1 LEEAVEHPRVH
12 VRVREDVV
20 VDYEDDL
27 PVSGSTHLPTRAMP
41 PHSMYFG
48 GVAAAFW
55 DPADGLLAVGDP
67 RRTGAIAVSASP

>member
-1 LEEAVEHPRVH
+1 VEYPRLH
-12 VRVREDVV
+12 VRVRAEIV
-20 VDYEDDL
+20 VDYEEDL
-27 PVSGSTHLPTRAMP
+27 AVSGLAGNLATRSMP

-67 RRTGAIAVSASP
+67 RRTGAVAVSPGR

>member
-1 LEEAVEHPRVH
+1 
-12 VRVREDVV
+12 
-20 VDYEDDL
+20 
-27 PVSGSTHLPTRAMP
+27 MP

-67 RRTGAIAVSASP
+67 RRTGAVAISPGQ